1 MDIASSGRIRM
12 IATDLH
18 IPTLETPRLILRAHR
33 LEDFEAMVAL
43 WSDPIVRKHFHGTP
57 LTREDIWSRFLRGFG
72 GWAVMGYG
80 MWAVEEKQ
88 TGEYV
93 GTVGAFE
100 VKRELV
106 PPVVGMPEAGWTLTP
121 RVHGRGLATEAARAA
136 LAWTDARLGHPR
148 MFCIVAPEN
157 LPSIRVAE
165 KLGFRRSGETM
176 YKDEPTLIFLR
187 EPQRA

>member
-1 MDIASSGRIRM
+1 M

-18 IPTLETPRLILRAHR
+18 IPTLETPRLILRSHR
-33 LEDFEAMVAL
+33 LEDFEAMVAM
-43 WSDPIVRKHFHGTP
+43 WSDPIVRRHFHGTP

-80 MWAVEEKQ
+80 MWAIEEKQ

-93 GTVGAFE
+93 GTVGTFE

-106 PPVVGMPEAGWTLTP
+106 PPIEGMPEAGWTLTP
-121 RVHGRGLATEAARAA
+121 RVHGRGYATEGGRAA
-136 LAWTDARLGHPR
+136 LAWTDARLGNPR

-157 LPSIRVAE
+157 IPSIRVAE
-165 KLGFRRSGETM
+165 KLDFRRAGETT
-176 YKDEPTLIFLR
+176 YKGEPTLIFLR
-187 EPQRA
+187 EPQPR